1 MALFDWLKRG
11 KPKPAPVRA
20 PAMIVLLDALPEIDP
35 AQAARGLAAIEPL
48 RVAPRIELERGDGML
63 KGLAEFDAHCIGI
76 AGTRAPVPPEVMKT
90 TVEVSSWTG
99 EGREL
104 LESHAARLVLT
115 HHGGGAPILE
125 KYIALYK
132 LAAVLGGEHLRGV
145 LIEDAWTC
153 APPALVRE
161 FTSAEMLKAFREST
175 PPILFT
181 GFVKFHTDDGTWFAT
196 KGQHMFNAPDLVMFG
211 PEEQPSE
218 VMELFMNIFLYVTG
232 SKARIAAGHTLQIA
246 EEAYLK
252 FSELAPDNPWRE
264 WLQGAEETLELK
276 RINKEE
282 INRK

>member
-11 KPKPAPVRA
+11 KAKPAPARA
-20 PAMIVLLDALPEIDP
+20 PAMIVLLDALPEIDT
-35 AQAARGLAAIEPL
+35 AQAARELAAIEPL
-48 RVAPRIELERGDGML
+48 RVAPRIEFDGRS
-63 KGLAEFDAHCIGI
+63 GSADFDAHSI
-76 AGTRAPVPPEVMKT
+76 AIVGFDAPAPAAVMDKT
-90 TVEVSSWTG
+90 VKVSNWTG
-99 EGREL
+99 ESREA
-104 LESHAARLVLT
+104 LENHAAHLVLM
-115 HHGGGAPILE
+115 HGGGAAPMLE

-132 LAAVLGGEHLRGV
+132 LAAVLGGGHLRGV

-196 KGQHMFNAPDLVMFG
+196 KGQHMFEAPDLVIFA
-211 PEEQPSE
+211 PDEQPSD
-218 VMELFMNIFLYVTG
+218 VLELFMNIFLYVTG
-232 SKARIAAGHTLQIA
+232 NKARIAAGHTLQIA

-282 INRK
+282 INKK